1 MTRYSGKG
9 WHFQHVRHSNAKKYG
24 KAGGKYAGN
33 FGWRYPK
40 NVFIDEKKLKENL
53 EKIPRKDKIDFLMK
67 SGLHKREQLENMS
80 EKQLDEFTEA
90 GLEATG
96 FKFGKPSREDVT
108 CAKFLHIPVKEYR
121 KIKKHYGK
129 KRATLKC
136 AFCGRIDVANNIFKL
151 NKEDACRVCYY
162 AYTHDKQGNPIPFV
176 ETSKH
181 YGKPMKTFTKKEK
194 IDVAL
199 SPTIIA
205 LDMELEKGKYGYT
218 LWSGYWNSDGKTIT
232 TTQWSGVKLGTEKES
247 EDVVM
252 KRYDF
257 LKRYITKEIPYGLT
271 RPEIEKRILSII
283 KSIKKV

>member
-1 MTRYSGKG
+1 MTKYSGSG

-90 GLEATG
+90 GLEATE
-96 FKFGKPSREDVT
+96 FKFSSKT
-108 CAKFLHIPVKEYR
+108 
-121 KIKKHYGK
+121 KHFGK
-129 KRATLKC
+129 KRAILKC

-162 AYTHDKQGNPIPFV
+162 AYTHDKRGNPIPFV

-194 IDVAL
+194 IDVVL